1 MKNCAIC
8 ENSEDVKIIKG
19 KSLCVFC
26 RKNIAT
32 GYFIDMKRNQ
42 RSISAYSSGIIV
54 AALACVIRL
63 IIYFIEWKKLIWKR
77 QNITLLKNE
86 IQNLTE
92 QKNKLCSDNKAIDAK
107 LREYDSVKKNLEK
120 IIEDTAFK
128 QDQEQREIKNEW
140 IMIFI
145 LREKVHIMED
155 NYCLCCGKKISNE
168 QGKIKELNDNFKP
181 KISKRIVE
189 IVFVIFIN
197 IFYCFI
203 CVYLI
208 KLILKVELII
218 LFMTIFT
225 TFIPLIC
232 KVKNFITCNKETSKL
247 VLNEKYICENCMTK
261 INKVLFKRRFIFNIA
276 ISLWLSFGEIAILLI
291 FMFLIK

>member
-1 MKNCAIC
+1 
-8 ENSEDVKIIKG
+8 
-19 KSLCVFC
+19 
-26 RKNIAT
+26 
-32 GYFIDMKRNQ
+32 
-42 RSISAYSSGIIV
+42 
-54 AALACVIRL
+54 
-63 IIYFIEWKKLIWKR
+63 
-77 QNITLLKNE
+77 
-86 IQNLTE
+86 
-92 QKNKLCSDNKAIDAK
+92 
-107 LREYDSVKKNLEK
+107 
-120 IIEDTAFK
+120 
-128 QDQEQREIKNEW
+128 
-140 IMIFI
+140 MIFI

-181 KISKRIVE
+181 KIAKRIME
-189 IVFVIFIN
+189 IIFVIFIN

-232 KVKNFITCNKETSKL
+232 KVKKFITCNKETSKF
-247 VLNEKYICENCMTK
+247 VINEKYICENCMTK

>member
-1 MKNCAIC
+1 
-8 ENSEDVKIIKG
+8 
-19 KSLCVFC
+19 
-26 RKNIAT
+26 
-32 GYFIDMKRNQ
+32 
-42 RSISAYSSGIIV
+42 
-54 AALACVIRL
+54 
-63 IIYFIEWKKLIWKR
+63 
-77 QNITLLKNE
+77 
-86 IQNLTE
+86 
-92 QKNKLCSDNKAIDAK
+92 
-107 LREYDSVKKNLEK
+107 
-120 IIEDTAFK
+120 
-128 QDQEQREIKNEW
+128 
-140 IMIFI
+140 MIFI

-232 KVKNFITCNKETSKL
+232 KVKTSLL
-247 VLNEKYICENCMTK
+247 VIRKQVN
-261 INKVLFKRRFIFNIA
+261 
-276 ISLWLSFGEIAILLI
+276 LLI
-291 FMFLIK
+291 NENIFVKTV

>member
-1 MKNCAIC
+1 
-8 ENSEDVKIIKG
+8 
-19 KSLCVFC
+19 
-26 RKNIAT
+26 
-32 GYFIDMKRNQ
+32 
-42 RSISAYSSGIIV
+42 
-54 AALACVIRL
+54 
-63 IIYFIEWKKLIWKR
+63 
-77 QNITLLKNE
+77 
-86 IQNLTE
+86 
-92 QKNKLCSDNKAIDAK
+92 
-107 LREYDSVKKNLEK
+107 
-120 IIEDTAFK
+120 
-128 QDQEQREIKNEW
+128 
-140 IMIFI
+140 
-145 LREKVHIMED
+145 MED
-155 NYCLCCGKKISNE
+155 DYCLFCGKKISNE

-261 INKVLFKRRFIFNIA
+261 INKVLFKRRFIFNMA

>member
-1 MKNCAIC
+1 
-8 ENSEDVKIIKG
+8 
-19 KSLCVFC
+19 
-26 RKNIAT
+26 
-32 GYFIDMKRNQ
+32 
-42 RSISAYSSGIIV
+42 
-54 AALACVIRL
+54 
-63 IIYFIEWKKLIWKR
+63 
-77 QNITLLKNE
+77 
-86 IQNLTE
+86 
-92 QKNKLCSDNKAIDAK
+92 
-107 LREYDSVKKNLEK
+107 
-120 IIEDTAFK
+120 
-128 QDQEQREIKNEW
+128 
-140 IMIFI
+140 MIFI

-168 QGKIKELNDNFKP
+168 QGKIKELDYNICDECLKKLNDNFKP